1 MTTLDRFHCNI
12 VEENNAYLIIIGLY
26 PITLQSEDDK
36 LPQVPSSTSITSSLS
51 GTDLVNDIS
60 TTDLD
65 RSPVAVVTNGYDSHV
80 RNKENEGITI
90 EKLPPIVTPKSLETP
105 TTTTDSGDRMLCF
118 NINSD
123 DDDDEYDVRLS
134 IKLIYACMHTYYVNN
149 VYIQSRCMYV
159 HTYVCMTIVF
169 GELTLCTYVY
179 VCTMYGY
186 VITEY
191 TIHMYV
197 HVQRE

>member
-1 MTTLDRFHCNI
+1 MVPQVTTLDSPTVI
-12 VEENNAYLIIIGLY
+12 VEENNTYLVIIGLY

-60 TTDLD
+60 TTDLN
-65 RSPVAVVTNGYDSHV
+65 RSPVAMVTNGYDSHV

-90 EKLPPIVTPKSLETP
+90 EKLPPIVTPKSIEIP
-105 TTTTDSGDRMLCF
+105 TTTTDSSDRMLCF

-134 IKLIYACMHTYYVNN
+134 IKLIYTCMCTYYVN
-149 VYIQSRCMYV
+149 VYIPHV
-159 HTYVCMTIVF
+159 
-169 GELTLCTYVY
+169 CTYVRMYNYMY
-179 VCTMYGY
+179 VCTYDYHFFGTY
-186 VITEY
+186 VVL
-191 TIHMYV
+191 YV
-197 HVQRE
+197 HVRICMY